1 MNKKHF
7 YPLVLIPTITYFAL
21 FQLQVHWR
29 QIIVTTLFTTI
40 FIGFSGKHKTSEIQ
54 ELVILNLN
62 RGLILLAVLLVL
74 ATTFPIGGLLSKH
87 LMLPHAKGKAE
98 AIVVLASGSTPTGE
112 PGHSGYQRVLHGA
125 QLYKEKRAPKLI
137 ISTGFSNLYNFSE
150 HAWVASYTKA
160 LALEGP
166 DVILL
171 KDESILT
178 THAEVEYIKAHFPKI
193 KKILLVT
200 SGAHIKRSEMVFK
213 KAGFNVLPAPV
224 HNAESVYYANDS
236 YLTNLNAA
244 IHEWVGLIYYRLRG
258 RI

>member
-7 YPLVLIPTITYFAL
+7 YPLILIPTMVYYAV

-40 FIGFSGKHKTSEIQ
+40 LIGFSGKYKSSETLQQVTS
-54 ELVILNLN
+54 NLN
-62 RGLILLAVLLVL
+62 RGLILLALILIF

-87 LMLPHAKGKAE
+87 LMLPHAKGNAD

-112 PGHSGYQRVLHGA
+112 PGHSGYQRVIHGA
-125 QLYKEKRAPKLI
+125 RLFKGKRAPKLI
-137 ISTGFSNLYNFSE
+137 ISTGFSSLYNFSE
-150 HAWVASYTKA
+150 YAWVASLTKT
-160 LALEGP
+160 LELEGP
-166 DVILL
+166 EVIIL

-178 THAEVEYIKAHFPKI
+178 TNAEAEYINAHFPKI
-193 KKILLVT
+193 KNILLVT

-213 KAGFNVLPAPV
+213 KKGFKVLPAPV
-224 HNAESVYYANDS
+224 HNAQSVYYANDS

-244 IHEWVGLIYYRLRG
+244 IHEWIGLIYYRLRG